1 MTFVYL
7 LLYLTAEL
15 GTHNQNLHRQP
26 IPTLNNRYSTID
38 TRQAARQQP
47 TIYRTRA
54 MTTHNSR
61 TPTTGNAADNRQQ
74 KRVNPYCKSTT
85 NKNERNIRLKN
96 IYYSLRQAMPGSTQS
111 QMIFLRD
118 SFCQ

>member
-15 GTHNQNLHRQP
+15 GTDIKNPHRQP
-26 IPTLNNRYSTID
+26 LPRLRQLTHIKLQVNN
-38 TRQAARQQP
+38 QQ
-47 TIYRTRA
+47 YRKIA
-54 MTTHNSR
+54 ML
-61 TPTTGNAADNRQQ
+61 TPTTVNAADNRQQ

-96 IYYSLRQAMPGSTQS
+96 IYYSLRQAMPGHTQS
-111 QMIFLRD
+111 QTIFLRD